1 MIWKG
6 RESFNQDYSYRRNTQ
21 TLILMLIFPVI
32 AIFMCNFFITY
43 RGNVLS
49 AKDSLRIESEKKLEL
64 LYTNLSP
71 MYQLTDTRRKDRF
84 FSTKYLQ
91 EVHFMDAFFNI
102 KRSLQRDSVWVS
114 FFDSISYYN
123 CEEEKVFTYSS
134 ISSPQDFF
142 GWNTEIGR
150 ASWRERV

>member
-84 FSTKYLQ
+84 FFYQVLAGCTFYGCVLQ
-91 EVHFMDAFFNI
+91 YKKITAE
-102 KRSLQRDSVWVS
+102 R
-114 FFDSISYYN
+114 
-123 CEEEKVFTYSS
+123 
-134 ISSPQDFF
+134 F
-142 GWNTEIGR
+142 GLGIIF
-150 ASWRERV
+150 

>member
-1 MIWKG
+1 MIWEG

-91 EVHFMDAFFNI
+91 DVHFMDAFFNI

-114 FFDSISYYN
+114 FLTVSAITIVRRRRCSHTAVSAARRIFLAGI
-123 CEEEKVFTYSS
+123 
-134 ISSPQDFF
+134 
-142 GWNTEIGR
+142 
-150 ASWRERV
+150 RVMKCCIRFPP

>member
-49 AKDSLRIESEKKLEL
+49 AKDSLRIIKSNKRPVCKAHGNAPAPVPV
-64 LYTNLSP
+64 TLSI
-71 MYQLTDTRRKDRF
+71 Y
-84 FSTKYLQ
+84 
-91 EVHFMDAFFNI
+91 H
-102 KRSLQRDSVWVS
+102 
-114 FFDSISYYN
+114 
-123 CEEEKVFTYSS
+123 
-134 ISSPQDFF
+134 
-142 GWNTEIGR
+142 
-150 ASWRERV
+150 